1 MSLKTTLLET
11 IKRLNGQMLTLDE
24 FEAICKRQKRKTSN
38 GERRMREA
46 TDVVAVRNSK
56 GYIIGYRWKIPIAL
70 YQTKLT
76 VNNPPC
82 SLKQSTLL

>member
-1 MSLKTTLLET
+1 MGLKTTLLET

-46 TDVVAVRNSK
+46 TDIEAVRNNK
-56 GYIIGYRWKIPIAL
+56 KYIIGYRWKTPRYP
-70 YQTKLT
+70 YQMKLAGFR
-76 VNNPPC
+76 
-82 SLKQSTLL
+82 